1 MCPHIQCDHSRPPP
15 SWHGGPSPRS
25 CQESESGTG
34 SSSFL
39 ACHQSLS
46 KGSPPS
52 QPPSG
57 KAEKTSSQ
65 DLSGGQH
72 AYPHLTPERLPR
84 RELLLDQAGL
94 PASSP
99 TGWCLESRLRRGRWA
114 SSSCPPPPPTPRRV
128 KEAMSSHEKP
138 LGSSPSSPCNEQMP
152 HRFGASFANDFNVY
166 LSTPRR

>member
-15 SWHGGPSPRS
+15 CWHGGPSPWS

-34 SSSFL
+34 SPGFL
-39 ACHQSLS
+39 ACHQSLT

-57 KAEKTSSQ
+57 KAEKTSFQ

-72 AYPHLTPERLPR
+72 AYSHLTPDQLPR
-84 RELLLDQAGL
+84 RELWLDQAGL
-94 PASSP
+94 PASSHA
-99 TGWCLESRLRRGRWA
+99 GWCLESRLRPGWRA
-114 SSSCPPPPPTPRRV
+114 SSSCPPPPRV
-128 KEAMSSHEKP
+128 KAAMSSHEKP